1 MSTNLDT
8 LSKLLS
14 DKKEPTETEK
24 AFGLVGEDEAISFKE
39 YTEKN
44 IEEQNEEMIKEYLQ
58 DEDAFYGE
66 EYLRGLEPN
75 RLVDILYDEDRDLV
89 EKYTDPSKQ
98 AEQEI
103 VLKEVPR
110 AIAPYVRVVAKGGGF
125 VVVKPLSE
133 VEPAIREDVIE
144 SLKEAKETEVKQ
156 EIEKDFG
163 KQELVSRKPTLREQ
177 HSKSISNLLLKT
189 GMAENE
195 NIASSMARSFVGG
208 EGQPLGLGVLD
219 FTPLGAGYALEESG
233 QDIARLRRSSAGA
246 TDYIAPTAIAA
257 LSVAETL
264 PFVKGAT
271 TLVKGAI
278 KGTPIRKPV
287 KTIDDIRTEVE
298 AQLASADQKALAKK
312 ADDKFNIERAI
323 DATRTQDFKKREAAR
338 KKAEKN
344 QKLLQDL
351 IKSYE
356 ETHFAD
362 EIKAGDANPISKKVN
377 GKLVIDYE
385 KARNVGKTRL
395 NDLDLADDEISA
407 LGFGEDGYRMAI
419 LNPDKMDALVAT
431 VADLKEAKPELFKK
445 GKIGIEE
452 LFDAAVEGNL
462 VASKEL
468 NTALDKYGLSMDD
481 FVIQVVGSGSYYG
494 KGLQKFKALKE
505 AMLKGRMTPEQ
516 IEERRLNNAIKKP
529 EGAWQKFLSGSKR
542 VEDIVRG
549 LMVSQFATAA
559 RNFESF
565 LTRMPIQGLEGMF
578 EDVIYKVA
586 TGESAKI
593 GKGNPFK
600 NNFRMYGEM
609 FRDPIALKEYTEF
622 ILDRPQFAEQFDQMF
637 NQVNE
642 IRRSRGQ
649 GTGKGMDYML
659 SNVENFVDFLNTPN
673 RMQEFLARRTMFL
686 SHLDKL
692 TQREYGLDLID
703 TINKGG
709 ITDLINDSVSLIGEG
724 KRSFKELLADATA
737 ESMNATY
744 AAGPK
749 FPPFKAIL
757 KGLNAIPGST
767 FFIPFPRFM
776 FKSMEYMAELV
787 AGMPIAG
794 VRKIM
799 GIGEDGLVT
808 SQGKLTYNGELAAR
822 NLAGLTA
829 IGTVSLAAEA
839 DLIDDDGRII
849 LPNGK
854 ALDITAQ
861 YPLAQLAWIG
871 VALKKDARDEFTQW
885 FNGRE
890 FVKLFTGTNFRNNTG
905 LGDVMDD
912 LFLQLAGEAQVGA
925 REASA
930 EATGKLL
937 ADMTLRVFTP
947 LNQFIE
953 LERGLG
959 FRDTTYRSY
968 ESDPDMT
975 LGGSFAKGFKE
986 KVRSRGFSLDEYTPE
1001 FIGQPGTYAYSLA
1014 SLTGFTP
1021 EDRAEEK
1028 AYATKPGGKDR
1039 IGSLYKLV
1047 LGLNVVEQGTP
1058 EQKFLRKYGYHD
1070 WDLSSRTNVG
1080 TVDNAINE
1088 TLSGV
1093 IPGIVRQMEILELK
1107 YKQQNKSERFIRNDI
1122 RERIRQSVND
1132 VKVKINKSGL
1142 KLSGADDPAYV
1153 QEVFKFRKYN
1163 VESQRA
1169 IFEVY
1174 EDTYDETADMTN
1186 TNDIKKLNDIGKRLR
1201 YKKRIIE

>member
-8 LSKLLS
+8 LSKLMS
-14 DKKEPTETEK
+14 GKKEPTETEK
-24 AFGLVGEDEAISFKE
+24 AFGLAGEDEAISFEE
-39 YTEKN
+39 YSEGKVQS
-44 IEEQNEEMIKEYLQ
+44 IEDQQEDMLKEYLT

-75 RLVDILYDEDRDLV
+75 RLVDILYEEDRDLV
-89 EKYTDPSKQ
+89 EKYTDPKKQ
-98 AEQEI
+98 AEQEF

-125 VVVKPLSE
+125 VVVKPLAE
-133 VEPAIREDVIE
+133 VEPTAREG
-144 SLKEAKETEVKQ
+144 
-156 EIEKDFG
+156 IEK
-163 KQELVSRKPTLREQ
+163 ELKKIQTDEVSEGAELQPRELTLRESHQ
-177 HSKSISNLLLKT
+177 ASISNILLKT

-195 NIASSMARSFVGG
+195 RSARSMASSFVGG
-208 EGQPLGLGVLD
+208 EGQPLGLGALD
-219 FTPLGAGYALEESG
+219 FTPLGAAYGLEESG
-233 QDIARLRRSSAGA
+233 QDIARLRRSNAGA
-246 TDYIAPTAIAA
+246 TDYIAPAAVAA
-257 LSVAETL
+257 LSVAEAI

-271 TLVKGAI
+271 SLVKGI
-278 KGTPIRKPV
+278 VKGTPIQKPV
-287 KTIDDIRTEVE
+287 KTIDEVRAE
-298 AQLASADQKALAKK
+298 VDAQTASIEQKALAKK
-312 ADDKFNIERAI
+312 ADAKFNIERAKE
-323 DATRTQDFKKREAAR
+323 ATRKEDFKKREAAR
-338 KKAEKN
+338 KKAEQN
-344 QKLLQDL
+344 EDVLQDL

-431 VADLKEAKPELFKK
+431 VADLKEAKPELFNK
-445 GKIGIEE
+445 GKKIGIEE

-494 KGLQKFKALKE
+494 KGLQKFKQLKE
-505 AMLKGRMTPEQ
+505 AMLKGRMTPDQ
-516 IEERRLNNAIKKP
+516 IEERRLNNSIKKP
-529 EGAWQKFLSGSKR
+529 DGTWQKFLSGSKR
-542 VEDIVRG
+542 IEDIVRG

-586 TGESAKI
+586 TGESAKVI
-593 GKGNPFK
+593 KGKPFK

-609 FRDPIALKEYTEF
+609 FRDPVAMKEYTDF

-649 GTGKGMDYML
+649 GTGKGADYML
-659 SNVENFVDFLNTPN
+659 SNVEDFVDFLNTPN
-673 RMQEFLARRTMFL
+673 RMQEFIARRTMFL
-686 SHLDKL
+686 SHLDRL

-709 ITDLINDSVSLIGEG
+709 MTDLINDSVSLIGEN
-724 KRSFKELLADATA
+724 KRSFKELLSDATA

-757 KGLNAIPGST
+757 RGLNAIPGST

-776 FKSMEYMAELV
+776 FKSMEYMSELV

-839 DLIDDDGRII
+839 GLIDDDGRVI

-854 ALDITAQ
+854 ALDVTAQ
-861 YPLAQLAWIG
+861 FPLAQLAWIG

-885 FNGRE
+885 FNGRD

-912 LFLQLAGEAQVGA
+912 LFLQLSGEAKVGA
-925 REASA
+925 AEASS
-930 EATGKLL
+930 EAAGKLL
-937 ADMTLRVFTP
+937 ADMSLRVFTP

-959 FRDTTYRSY
+959 FRDSTYRSY
-968 ESDPDMT
+968 ASDPDMT
-975 LGGSFAKGFKE
+975 VGGSFAKGFKE
-986 KVRSRGFSLDEYTPE
+986 KVASRGFSLDEYTPE
-1001 FIGQPGTYAYSLA
+1001 FIGQPGTYASSLA
-1014 SLTGFTP
+1014 SFTGFTE
-1021 EDRAEEK
+1021 EDRAQEK

-1047 LGLNVVEQGTP
+1047 LGLNIVEQGTP
-1058 EQKFLRKYGYHD
+1058 EQKFLRKYGYQD

-1093 IPGIVRQMEILELK
+1093 IPGVVRSMEMLELK
-1107 YKQQNKSERFIRNDI
+1107 YKAQGKSEKFIRNDI

-1132 VKVKINKSGL
+1132 IKRKINKSGL
-1142 KLSGADDPAYV
+1142 KISGADDPAFV
-1153 QEVFKFRKYN
+1153 QELFKFRNYN

-1169 IFEVY
+1169 IFEIY
-1174 EDTYDETADMTN
+1174 EDTYDKTADMTN

-1201 YKKRIIE
+1201 YKRPIIK